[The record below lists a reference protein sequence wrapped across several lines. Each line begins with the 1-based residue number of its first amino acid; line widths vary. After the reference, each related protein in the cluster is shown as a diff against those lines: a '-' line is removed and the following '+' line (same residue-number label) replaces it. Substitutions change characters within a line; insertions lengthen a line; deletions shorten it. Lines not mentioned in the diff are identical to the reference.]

1 MNYRTDL
8 EIKLIFLSWRKQ
20 EQTRSLT
27 CKSSGKHQSSVKDKI
42 SNKRKANPDFEWT
55 RGTGWQG
62 HKFYFHSTGENYL
75 DIQDFFYNPNNSAV
89 SKCNCNV
96 TYNTDSLIPFAD
108 SFLDSK
114 AAIPNISVQSQQENR
129 RGRHVTQ
136 QFKDNIN
143 THQQPKLWIRGW
155 VFKLWPRKMWQMMTG
170 FTNPRMRAK

>member
-1 MNYRTDL
+1 MS
-8 EIKLIFLSWRKQ
+8 K
-20 EQTRSLT
+20 TRSLI
-27 CKSSGKHQSSVKDKI
+27 KGKLIQI
-42 SNKRKANPDFEWT
+42 SNEPGGRAD
-55 RGTGWQG
+55 RGTN
-62 HKFYFHSTGENYL
+62 FIS
-75 DIQDFFYNPNNSAV
+75 IQPEKIILTSKIFFYNPNNSAV

-143 THQQPKLWIRGW
+143 THQQPKL
-155 VFKLWPRKMWQMMTG
+155 
-170 FTNPRMRAK
+170 